1 MTKQIK
7 FYAIDENG
15 NKVLLNTQKI
25 HIEYSTGE
33 NLTIEDLS
41 NYKIDTDPRELVLHS
56 YYGEDRMRVPDD
68 DGKLIDTSIIM
79 YPGATNI
86 VAISL
91 ATREVKVCDSK
102 RRQ

>member
-1 MTKQIK
+1 MKKELK
-7 FYAIDENG
+7 FYAIDETG
-15 NKVLLNTQKI
+15 SKVLLNTQKI

-41 NYKIDTDPRELVLHS
+41 SHKTEADPRELVLHS
-56 YYGEDRMRVPDD
+56 YYGEDRIRVPDEN
-68 DGKLIDTSIIM
+68 GKLIDTSIVI

-91 ATREVKVCDSK
+91 DTREIKVCDSNQCK
-102 RRQ
+102 